1 MKGKNQKGVKAD
13 QTLNSGFYAGGGSNV
28 ASEAKNKA
36 EGFKHGG
43 KTMKAK
49 GRMMGGETSNSSGYM
64 HGGKTMKAEG
74 EMAKMYA
81 GRKPRKSG
89 GGVMSTAAKGTMRP
103 GFDG

>member
-43 KTMKAK
+43 KTMK
-49 GRMMGGETSNSSGYM
+49 SSGYM